1 MIISCSVFV
10 ISWQF
15 QHWELHLLL
24 WIVLGHSE
32 FVISF
37 SWCRVRRQIQ
47 KTVPGYPFLK
57 MYDRV
62 VHLFSEFYIV
72 DSSIAIYC
80 VLEQVNWSQSMFVFF
95 FRGTDMRLIFFVDG
109 LLSSCYALVKK
120 SLLVQV
126 SLYTP
131 LTH

>member
-1 MIISCSVFV
+1 
-10 ISWQF
+10 
-15 QHWELHLLL
+15 
-24 WIVLGHSE
+24 
-32 FVISF
+32 
-37 SWCRVRRQIQ
+37 
-47 KTVPGYPFLK
+47 

-72 DSSIAIYC
+72 KSSIAIYC
-80 VLEQVNWSQSMFVFF
+80 VLEQVNWSQSMFIFV

-131 LTH
+131 LTHRNNVTSFAAGRAYV